1 MYNIYFALN
10 SYVIQLTSF
19 YAIALIAGF
28 HGADIYWGDRPHGY
42 AKLTYFFCRLAPK
55 YDFVWLI
62 EDDVYI
68 PSMEAFVSMLRLS
81 GYRDVVVK
89 HLFSREQSADLF
101 HWTDADTHFSY
112 PKPWFTFFVC
122 VLGMSSTM
130 LGKVDDYVSEFQK
143 MGFVEY
149 FTFPLQT
156 TTI

>member
-1 MYNIYFALN
+1 M
-10 SYVIQLTSF
+10 QLTTF

-55 YDFVWLI
+55 YNFVWLI

-112 PKPWFTFFVC
+112 PKPWFTSFVC